1 MKQHFSATLFYVTEN
16 DLFFLLKGSLSFYVK
31 VLNLLHQAYLMKSLN
46 ELFNM
51 DLNMD
56 LYNDNHGNRQHVDVG
71 KKMMN
76 KISFFTIT

>member
-1 MKQHFSATLFYVTEN
+1 
-16 DLFFLLKGSLSFYVK
+16 
-31 VLNLLHQAYLMKSLN
+31 MKSLN

-56 LYNDNHGNRQHVDVG
+56 LYNDNHGNVEHVQHVDVG

>member
-1 MKQHFSATLFYVTEN
+1 
-16 DLFFLLKGSLSFYVK
+16 
-31 VLNLLHQAYLMKSLN
+31 MKSLN

-76 KISFFTIT
+76 KISFLRSHKILPKTDNAVLNILIVKCLIAARIVVICI

>member
-1 MKQHFSATLFYVTEN
+1 MKQHFCSHPILCHGKRF
-16 DLFFLLKGSLSFYVK
+16 FFLLKGSLSFYVK

>member
-1 MKQHFSATLFYVTEN
+1 
-16 DLFFLLKGSLSFYVK
+16 
-31 VLNLLHQAYLMKSLN
+31 MKSLN

-71 KKMMN
+71 KKMI
-76 KISFFTIT
+76 KK